1 MSEYGLKSLLIL
13 FMPLIALATGLISIF
28 QFLFIF
34 ANSICL
40 ILFLLLFFYFGVNF
54 QMILR
59 GQTWHE
65 RTKNIT
71 IYNLTPRE
79 NLIEVFGYNWLIA
92 LLNPFSRI
100 KLPSDGTKFR
110 KKINEQNY
118 NYNSSDPMSNP
129 YFQDS
134 NNLSKRRII

>member
-1 MSEYGLKSLLIL
+1 
-13 FMPLIALATGLISIF
+13 
-28 QFLFIF
+28 
-34 ANSICL
+34 
-40 ILFLLLFFYFGVNF
+40 
-54 QMILR
+54 MILR